1 MKAYLSF
8 LMNIIS
14 NVLEKGALKSEHLN
28 SSFWAGH
35 AGFGFLPQAT
45 LCIHHVLLQMLEP
58 FATNFAD
65 LNIELSMHFPIVGLH
80 VMLLPGVV
88 GTSTTDQHLISMAE
102 LHVLL

>member
-28 SSFWAGH
+28 SSFWAG
-35 AGFGFLPQAT
+35 FGFLPQAT
-45 LCIHHVLLQMLEP
+45 RCIRHVLLQMLEP